1 MQFMKPFARLHRSDS
16 DDHQALWLAI
26 LVDVDRHCLGKIERA
41 AGDGMRHLPDH
52 PVISLD
58 SGNPSTPPIRMRS
71 PLRMVAN
78 GVSDTIAT
86 LSVWLSP
93 PLQWRSLMTSPCF
106 LIFSSS
112 IRLGSLLNPSINVRI
127 SIRRFC
133 AMVIKAAT
141 ATAAPKKSYNLH
153 RALT

>member
-1 MQFMKPFARLHRSDS
+1 MVCDTFLTT
-16 DDHQALWLAI
+16 
-26 LVDVDRHCLGKIERA
+26 
-41 AGDGMRHLPDH
+41 

-86 LSVWLSP
+86 LSVWLSL
-93 PLQWRSLMTSPCF
+93 PLQWRTLMTSLCVIF

-112 IRLGSLLNPSINVRI
+112 IRSWFI
-127 SIRRFC
+127 
-133 AMVIKAAT
+133 A
-141 ATAAPKKSYNLH
+141 
-153 RALT
+153 

>member
-41 AGDGMRHLPDH
+41 TGDGMRHLPDH

-86 LSVWLSP
+86 LSVWLSL
-93 PLQWRSLMTSPCF
+93 PLQANLTKNN
-106 LIFSSS
+106 
-112 IRLGSLLNPSINVRI
+112 LNLK
-127 SIRRFC
+127 
-133 AMVIKAAT
+133 VIKYNLLLSYSWNAAT
-141 ATAAPKKSYNLH
+141 T
-153 RALT
+153 RA